1 MGRIPQSYERPIRIY
16 FPNYIRQKFST
27 TDWNIESAK
36 LYK

>member
-1 MGRIPQSYERPIRIY
+1 MGKITQSYERPILMY
-16 FPNYIRQKFST
+16 FYNYIRQKFST